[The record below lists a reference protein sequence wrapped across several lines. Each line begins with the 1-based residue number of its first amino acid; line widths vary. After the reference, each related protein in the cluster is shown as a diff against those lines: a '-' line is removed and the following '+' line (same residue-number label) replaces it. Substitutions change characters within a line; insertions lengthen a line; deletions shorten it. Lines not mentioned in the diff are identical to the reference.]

1 MNDNANV
8 SIDATT
14 KNRIYFEIGGMFFQ
28 VARIADIPYS
38 GIPWRNGYDWI

>member
-14 KNRIYFEIGGMFFQ
+14 KNWVYVEIGGMFFPG
-28 VARIADIPYS
+28 VRWPKHTDM
-38 GIPWRNGYDWI
+38 GHTV

>member
-14 KNRIYFEIGGMFFQ
+14 KNRIYFEIGGMFFPGG
-28 VARIADIPYS
+28 PYS
-38 GIPWRNGYDWI
+38 GHTV